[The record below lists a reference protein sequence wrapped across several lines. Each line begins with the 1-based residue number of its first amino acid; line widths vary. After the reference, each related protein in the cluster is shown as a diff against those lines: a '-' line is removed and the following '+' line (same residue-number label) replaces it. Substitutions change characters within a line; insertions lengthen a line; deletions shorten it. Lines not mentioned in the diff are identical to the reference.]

1 MSHGVA
7 QQLVFPLPS
16 FSQLLEPQTR
26 LLIHVASVL
35 QPPSPSPHGEFSV
48 QQSGLNVGSLMASGV
63 QFLLPLSS
71 HELTC
76 LIVIGLSITK
86 IYYTEIDAKSL
97 EYKTTRISMVASV
110 ISMRVHRPRF
120 SFGSFGLSYAEVS
133 GIFGASSGSQTPHD
147 FRHLPWI
154 YLPLQ
159 SMGFFLAFLHIS

>member
-1 MSHGVA
+1 
-7 QQLVFPLPS
+7 
-16 FSQLLEPQTR
+16 
-26 LLIHVASVL
+26 
-35 QPPSPSPHGEFSV
+35 
-48 QQSGLNVGSLMASGV
+48 MASGV

-76 LIVIGLSITK
+76 LIVIGLSITR
-86 IYYTEIDAKSL
+86 IYHTENDVESL
-97 EYKTTRISMVASV
+97 DYKNTRILILASV
-110 ISMRVHRPRF
+110 INMKLHRPRF
-120 SFGSFGLSYAEVS
+120 SFGSLGSSYAEVS